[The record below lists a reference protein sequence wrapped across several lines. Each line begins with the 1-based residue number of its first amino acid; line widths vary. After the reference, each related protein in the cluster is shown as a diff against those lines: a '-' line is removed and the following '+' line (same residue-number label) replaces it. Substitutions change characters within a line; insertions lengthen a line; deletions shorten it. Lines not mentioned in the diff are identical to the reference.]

1 MGRKPTPKPTRSPTK
16 NPTRKPTKAPTP
28 APFIVTPRPTRAP
41 AFPTDPPTA
50 APSTF
55 VPQPVPG
62 ALPRGP
68 PATAAP
74 VVLPIPI
81 INPDNTPGVPG
92 SFPGVSP
99 GNQGNIPINIDG
111 NDTPSRGG
119 GTIIDGPIGDKIS
132 FAEILFQNVK
142 KDEADM
148 SRRTKLNYVLNH
160 VIVPNMDRQR
170 GDRPG
175 MGSRLRGNN
184 NLSF

>member
-111 NDTPSRGG
+111 NDRPPRGG
-119 GTIIDGPIGDKIS
+119 GTTIDGPRGDYLS
-132 FAEILFQNVK
+132 FAEILFQNVEE
-142 KDEADM
+142 DEFD
-148 SRRTKLNYVLNH
+148 SRRTRLRYVLKNR
-160 VIVPNMDRQR
+160 IVPNLERAR
-170 GDRPG
+170 GNRPG
-175 MGSRLRGNN
+175 MGGRLRGNN
-184 NLSF
+184 LSF